1 MAVNDPVA
9 DVLAR
14 IRNALGARKETVRC
28 LFSNPVKSLLDL
40 MKREGYIG
48 SYKEEEVRKGVKELV
63 VELKYFE
70 GEPVIKMMKRISTPG
85 RRVYAPVEDLPRVSN
100 GLGIAVL
107 STSRGVMTDQEA
119 RSQNIG
125 GEVWCCIY

>member
-1 MAVNDPVA
+1 MSVNDPIA

-14 IRNALGARKETVRC
+14 IRNGLRARKEAVRC

-40 MKREGYIG
+40 MKREGYIS
-48 SYKEEEVRKGVKELV
+48 SYKVEEIRTGVKEFI
-63 VELKYFE
+63 VELKYYE
-70 GEPVIKMMKRISTPG
+70 GEPVIKMMKRVSTPG
-85 RRVYAPVEDLPRVSN
+85 RRVYAPVEALPRVSN